1 MHHKTTGFLFAAMV
15 VAVLFAASAWA
26 EDSSV
31 KVMKKD
37 GIGSYLTDS
46 KGMTLYYFAKDEPGK
61 SACTG
66 DCLTKW
72 PLFKGESVSVAD
84 GLDVKSFGVLV
95 RTEGNQATFKGYPL
109 YYFFKDEKTGDTN
122 GQGVNNVW
130 YVIDPAKFPP
140 AK

>member
-1 MHHKTTGFLFAAMV
+1 
-15 VAVLFAASAWA
+15 
-26 EDSSV
+26 
-31 KVMKKD
+31 VMQKD

-95 RTEGNQATFKGYPL
+95 RTEGNQATFIGYPL

-122 GQGVNNVW
+122 GQGVNNAW